1 MGLLGCAVF
10 DWYRIGYSADT
21 GKIKSV
27 EHVGTTISCP
37 TTRGGQSRGDIIA
50 AGLETLEKK
59 RATVEDDTDEALQRI
74 LRADC
79 KKFIEETFFRAQTGF
94 SSFSRPGAA
103 QRLADSLRAAKTK
116 DQTQSAPHGIR
127 VFAVTQGN
135 TITLFAG
142 FNFSDTDR
150 AAVLIHEAF
159 HLASVPDLGG
169 PFNDIRLARAVDKP
183 VEGTTPADVFQASGN
198 FHTALEAACGPN
210 KP

>member
-74 LRADC
+74 LQVDC
-79 KKFIEETFFRAQTGF
+79 IKFIEETFFRAQTGF

-103 QRLADSLRAAKTK
+103 QRLADSLRAAKIV
-116 DQTQSAPHGIR
+116 DQTDRYSPHGRNIAGE
-127 VFAVTQGN
+127 VKGN
-135 TITLFAG
+135 VITLFKPFNRLDGPAG
-142 FNFSDTDR
+142 L
-150 AAVLIHEAF
+150 VHEAF
-159 HLASVPDLGG
+159 HLASVPDLGD
-169 PFNDIRLARAVDKP
+169 PFNDFQLARAVGNP
-183 VEGTTPADVFQASGN
+183 VEGTTLEARSKASEN
-198 FHTALEAACGPN
+198 FLAAVEAACGPN